1 MLSTTNLMIPVIRGQ
16 NYYGEDT
23 FLLKCPKPEQSLN
36 YQRLN
41 AKAQQNYSAEGTES
55 YLAVRG
61 K

>member
-1 MLSTTNLMIPVIRGQ
+1 MIPVIRGQ